1 MALYRYKARSGRG
14 DMVEGML
21 EGGSP
26 DAVASQLLNSGVT
39 PIDIKEAPAAQPTT
53 VQEAFTR
60 LTSRPPELTDLMM
73 FSRQM
78 YTLMRS
84 GIPINRAISALIES
98 TRNAELVETL
108 RDIQVDLESGR
119 DLGSS
124 LSRHP
129 GIFSTLYVSMIRV
142 GENTGRLDESF
153 LRVSQYLERERDTRE
168 RIKSA
173 LRYPVFVVVAISFAL
188 AVINLWVVP
197 AFRRVFERANVE
209 LPLPTRILIA
219 TSDFFVANWPLL
231 LLALVA
237 VVVGFR
243 AYVGTEQG
251 RYRWDKAKLRL
262 PIVGDL
268 LNRAIL
274 GRFARS
280 FSMALG
286 AGVPLIQALTV
297 VSRAVGN
304 DYVGEHVAQ
313 MRTGI
318 ERGDSLTRT
327 AAITGMFS
335 PLVLQMLA
343 IGEETGS
350 VDQLLE
356 EVAGFYEREVDYDLR
371 NLSAVI
377 EPILIVALGVMVL
390 ILALGVFLPMWEL
403 MNVARG
409 G

>member
-1 MALYRYKARSGRG
+1 
-14 DMVEGML
+14 MVEGML

>member
-1 MALYRYKARSGRG
+1 
-14 DMVEGML
+14 MVEGML

-197 AFRRVFERANVE
+197 AFRRVFERANVD

-237 VVVGFR
+237 AVVGFR
-243 AYVGTEQG
+243 AYVGTQQG

>member
-1 MALYRYKARSGRG
+1 
-14 DMVEGML
+14 MVEGML

-129 GIFSTLYVSMIRV
+129 GMFSTLYVSMIRV

>member
-1 MALYRYKARSGRG
+1 
-14 DMVEGML
+14 MVEGML

-129 GIFSTLYVSMIRV
+129 GMFSTLYVSMIRV

-371 NLSAVI
+371 NLSASI

>member
-197 AFRRVFERANVE
+197 AFRRVFERANVD

-237 VVVGFR
+237 AVVGFR
-243 AYVGTEQG
+243 AYVGTQQG

>member
-1 MALYRYKARSGRG
+1 
-14 DMVEGML
+14 MVEGML

-98 TRNAELVETL
+98 TRNTELVEAL

>member
-1 MALYRYKARSGRG
+1 
-14 DMVEGML
+14 MVEGML

-98 TRNAELVETL
+98 TRNAELVEAL

>member
-98 TRNAELVETL
+98 TRNTELVEAL

>member
-1 MALYRYKARSGRG
+1 
-14 DMVEGML
+14 MVEGML

-237 VVVGFR
+237 AVVGFR

>member
-1 MALYRYKARSGRG
+1 
-14 DMVEGML
+14 MVEGVL

-39 PIDIKEAPAAQPTT
+39 PVDIKEAPAAQPTT
-53 VQEAFTR
+53 VQEAFAR
-60 LTSRPPELTDLMM
+60 LTNRPPDLTDLMM

-98 TRNAELVETL
+98 TRNTELVEAL

-153 LRVSQYLERERDTRE
+153 LRVSQYLERDRDTRE

-173 LRYPVFVVVAISFAL
+173 LRYPVFVVVAITFAM

-197 AFRRVFERANVE
+197 AFRRVFERANVD
-209 LPLPTRILIA
+209 LPLPTRILIS

-231 LLALVA
+231 LLGAVA
-237 VVVGFR
+237 AVVGFR

-251 RYRWDKAKLRL
+251 RYRWDKLKLRL
-262 PIVGDL
+262 PVVGDL

-371 NLSAVI
+371 NLSASI

>member
-1 MALYRYKARSGRG
+1 MAHYRYKARSSRG
-14 DMVEGML
+14 ELVEGVL
-21 EGGSP
+21 DANSP
-26 DAVASQLLNSGVT
+26 DAVASQLLNTGVN
-39 PIDIKEAPAAQPTT
+39 PVEIKEVSAGQPAAWQDL
-53 VQEAFTR
+53 VSR

-78 YTLMRS
+78 HTLMRS
-84 GIPINRAISALIES
+84 GVPINRAITALIES
-98 TRNAELVETL
+98 TRNPMLVDGL
-108 RDIQVDLESGR
+108 REIQSDLESGR

-129 GIFSTLYVSMIRV
+129 KIFSTLYVSMIRV

-153 LRVSQYLERERDTRE
+153 LRVGEYLERERDTRE

-173 LRYPVFVVVAISFAL
+173 LRYPTFVVMASVIAVAI
-188 AVINLWVVP
+188 INIVVVP
-197 AFRRVFERANVE
+197 AFARMFERASVE
-209 LPLPTRILIA
+209 LPLPTKILIT
-219 TSDFFVANWPLL
+219 TSNFFVSNWPIMLGA
-231 LLALVA
+231 LLAGVVA
-237 VVVGFR
+237 FR
-243 AYVGTEQG
+243 AYIQTDRG
-251 RYRWDKAKLRL
+251 RYRWDKFKLRI

-268 LNRAIL
+268 INRAIL
-274 GRFARS
+274 GRFARA

-286 AGVPLIQALTV
+286 SGVPLIQALTV

-304 DYVGEHVAQ
+304 EYVGDHVAH

-318 ERGDSLTRT
+318 ERGESLSRT

-335 PLVLQMLA
+335 PIVMQMLV

-350 VDQLLE
+350 VDTLLA

-390 ILALGVFLPMWEL
+390 ILALGVFLPMWE
-403 MNVARG
+403 MMSVARG

>member
-1 MALYRYKARSGRG
+1 MANYRYKARSGRG
-14 DMVEGML
+14 EMVEGVL
-21 EGGSP
+21 EGSSP

-39 PIDIKEAPAAQPTT
+39 PVDIKEAPAAQATT
-53 VQEAFTR
+53 VQEALSR
-60 LTSRPPELTDLMM
+60 LTSRPPDLTELMM

-84 GIPINRAISALIES
+84 GVPINRSITALIES
-98 TRNAELVETL
+98 TRNPVLVEAL

-124 LSRHP
+124 LSRHSS
-129 GIFSTLYVSMIRV
+129 IFSTLYVSMIRV

-173 LRYPVFVVVAISFAL
+173 LRYPVFVVVAISIAL

-209 LPLPTRILIA
+209 LPLPTRILMA
-219 TSDFFVANWPLL
+219 TSDFFVAHWPLL
-231 LLALVA
+231 LLGLV
-237 VVVGFR
+237 VLIVSFR
-243 AYVGTEQG
+243 VYVGTDQG
-251 RYRWDKAKLRL
+251 KYRWDKIKLRL

-280 FSMALG
+280 FSMALA

-304 DYVGEHVAQ
+304 EYVGEHIAQ

-327 AAITGMFS
+327 AAITSMFS

-350 VDQLLE
+350 VDKLLE